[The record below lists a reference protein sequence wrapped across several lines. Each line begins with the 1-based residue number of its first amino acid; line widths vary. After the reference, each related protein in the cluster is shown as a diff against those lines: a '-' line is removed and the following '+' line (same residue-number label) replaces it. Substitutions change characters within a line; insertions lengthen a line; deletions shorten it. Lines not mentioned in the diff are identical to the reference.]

1 MRRFKLS
8 TNVRDK
14 RSRIVVQVFVSRQGQ
29 ITLFDSSG
37 GEVTIPSDSVTNLCR
52 GLHAAQLDA
61 VRDRRGS

>member
-14 RSRIVVQVFVSRQGQ
+14 RSRIVVQVFVSHGE

-37 GEVTIPSDSVTNLCR
+37 GAVTIPSDSVPNLCR
-52 GLHAAQLDA
+52 GLHAARLDA
-61 VRDRRGS
+61 VRDRRAS